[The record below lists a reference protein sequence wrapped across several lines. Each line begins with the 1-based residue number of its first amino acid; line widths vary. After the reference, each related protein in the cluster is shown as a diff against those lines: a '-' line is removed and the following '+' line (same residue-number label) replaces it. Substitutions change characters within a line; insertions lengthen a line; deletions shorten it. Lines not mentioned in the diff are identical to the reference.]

1 MSIRCGV
8 AVRDGVCRILPFD
21 ALLVILLLQMLLLGE
36 RLSHLC
42 GGKVSALIKGVV
54 QELGS
59 INVAIIGVGNCA
71 SVSGAGRIQVRRG

>member
-42 GGKVSALIKGVV
+42 GGKVSALIK
-54 QELGS
+54 E
-59 INVAIIGVGNCA
+59 
-71 SVSGAGRIQVRRG
+71 